1 MKERLNE
8 NRKKMLIDL
17 VKILKT
23 TLENTESEEHVIGM
37 LKYIDL

>member
-1 MKERLNE
+1 MKEKLNE
-8 NRKKMLIDL
+8 NRKKLLIDL

-23 TLENTESEEHVIGM
+23 ILENTESADHVIGM